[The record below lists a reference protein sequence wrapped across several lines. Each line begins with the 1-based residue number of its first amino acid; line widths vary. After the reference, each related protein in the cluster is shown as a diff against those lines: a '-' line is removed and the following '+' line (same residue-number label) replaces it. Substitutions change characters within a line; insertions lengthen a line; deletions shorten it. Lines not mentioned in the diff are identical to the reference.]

1 MSLNKIRTISLVF
14 CLLCSAVI
22 TAQEQPIL
30 TPVQY
35 FELVSEKFGKI
46 QDYQADI
53 TIKMDDSEIEWKGNL
68 IYKSPNKLRIDYKE
82 PNEQVLVFNGE
93 RLMFYR
99 PEYSTVF
106 EQTIK
111 NRSDSS
117 AVLMAGSR
125 ELSLLKENFNIGYLI
140 GPDPVPLDEDSDEMV
155 VKLKFSA
162 NTTTE
167 GFKELEIAFS
177 LDGFYRRVTGRTHN
191 QTWTIEFTKVV
202 INPGIPDPRFEY
214 EPPANANVYTDFLY
228 GAME

>member
-1 MSLNKIRTISLVF
+1 MNLSKIRIISLVF

-35 FELVSEKFGKI
+35 FELVSEKFSKI
-46 QDYQADI
+46 RDYQADI
-53 TIKMDDSEIEWKGNL
+53 SITKDESEIEWKGNL

-82 PNEQVLVFNGE
+82 PNEQVFVLNGE
-93 RLMFYR
+93 TLMFYR

-111 NRSDSS
+111 NRSESS
-117 AVLMAGSR
+117 VLLMAGGQ
-125 ELSLLKENFNIGYLI
+125 ELSLLKENFNVGYLI
-140 GPDPVPLDEDSDEMV
+140 GPDPVPLDDDSDEMV
-155 VKLKFSA
+155 IKLKFSA
-162 NTTTE
+162 NTTAE

-177 LDGFYRRVTGRTHN
+177 LDGFYRRVTGKTYN

-202 INPGIPDPRFEY
+202 INPGIPDPRFDY
-214 EPPANANVYTDFLY
+214 EPPANANVYTDFLF
-228 GAME
+228 GTME